1 MTYSTVK
8 RVPGSPVQ
16 VDGLDAASQ
25 GSLGTCTS
33 LSSSDVA
40 WEPMEQDTQQWMEF
54 DLLELQD
61 VAGIQTVG
69 SVQSMKILFRSSPH
83 EEWSDL
89 FFSESKPFTGSS
101 VIFDIP
107 VPARYV
113 LVCVSIL

>member
-1 MTYSTVK
+1 
-8 RVPGSPVQ
+8 
-16 VDGLDAASQ
+16 
-25 GSLGTCTS
+25 
-33 LSSSDVA
+33 
-40 WEPMEQDTQQWMEF
+40 MEQDTQQWMEF

-83 EEWSDL
+83 EEWNDL
-89 FFSESKPFTGSS
+89 FFSESKPFTGTS